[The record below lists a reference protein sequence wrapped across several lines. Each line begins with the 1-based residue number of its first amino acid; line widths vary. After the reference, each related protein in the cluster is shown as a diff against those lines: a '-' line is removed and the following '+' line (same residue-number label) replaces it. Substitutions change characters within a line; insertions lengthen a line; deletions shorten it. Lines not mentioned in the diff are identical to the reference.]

1 MSSKAGKGD
10 SGPGPRD
17 NALQN
22 KKQPSTDGSVRSLGE
37 ARAAEKNPWRHGD
50 SDIPK
55 FTPGTLDAAAILTS
69 VSETL
74 LPVVEKEL
82 KAVTDRLGVVLAD
95 KETEADLVAAF
106 RSELMRRVL
115 PQFTEAVRRGVLEGI
130 RTRQM
135 HLAQLAVVHR
145 QALEAKSLT
154 AVLTRLDHEATKAGL
169 QIVDDADERSL
180 FNVVDDLPAV
190 MREDAVTYELVV
202 PAYVDKESGKLV
214 ERGWLR
220 AVAKVRPGEMTP
232 GQRRRATHARGEKK
246 QPEKKA
252 PVQRKRRPH
261 RGQDPETRRIT
272 YNEQPTGEVR
282 PRNGGKGDS
291 PKKRGGAR

>member
-1 MSSKAGKGD
+1 MSSKTGRGD

-17 NALQN
+17 NGQKN
-22 KKQPSTDGSVRSLGE
+22 KKLASTDGSVRSLGE
-37 ARAAEKNPWRHGD
+37 ARAAERKLWRHAD

-55 FTPGTLDAAAILTS
+55 FTPGTLDAAAILKS

-82 KAVTDRLGVVLAD
+82 EAATDRLGAVLAD

-115 PQFTEAVRRGVLEGI
+115 PQFTEALRRGVLEGI

-154 AVLTRLDHEATKAGL
+154 AVLTRLDHEAAKAGL
-169 QIVDDADERSL
+169 QIIDDADERSL

-190 MREDAVTYELVV
+190 MREDSVTYELVV

-220 AVAKVRPGEMTP
+220 AVAGQAASTP
-232 GQRRRATHARGEKK
+232 GTVDPSAATDVEEPAPAPTYRQTLRAAVSKRLGMTQR
-246 QPEKKA
+246 
-252 PVQRKRRPH
+252 
-261 RGQDPETRRIT
+261 
-272 YNEQPTGEVR
+272 
-282 PRNGGKGDS
+282 
-291 PKKRGGAR
+291 GAR

>member
-1 MSSKAGKGD
+1 MSSKAGRGD

-17 NALQN
+17 NAQQK
-22 KKQPSTDGSVRSLGE
+22 KKQASTDGVRSLGE
-37 ARAAEKNPWRHGD
+37 ARAAERKPWRHVD

-55 FTPGTLDAAAILTS
+55 FTPGTLDAAAILKS

-82 KAVTDRLGVVLAD
+82 EAATDRLGAVLAA

-115 PQFTEAVRRGVLEGI
+115 PQFTDAVRRGVLEGI

-145 QALEAKSLT
+145 QALEAESLT
-154 AVLTRLDHEATKAGL
+154 AVLTRLDHEAGKAGL
-169 QIVDDADERSL
+169 QIVDEADERSL

-190 MREDAVTYELVV
+190 MREDSVTYELVV

-220 AVAKVRPGEMTP
+220 AVPGPEAPTPRTVDPGAVTDVEEPAPAPSYRQTLRAAVSKRLGMT
-232 GQRRRATHARGEKK
+232 QR
-246 QPEKKA
+246 
-252 PVQRKRRPH
+252 
-261 RGQDPETRRIT
+261 
-272 YNEQPTGEVR
+272 
-282 PRNGGKGDS
+282 
-291 PKKRGGAR
+291 GAR

>member
-1 MSSKAGKGD
+1 MSSKAGRGD

-17 NALQN
+17 DARQN
-22 KKQPSTDGSVRSLGE
+22 KKHPPTDGSVRSLGE
-37 ARAAEKNPWRHGD
+37 ARAAERKPCRHAD
-50 SDIPK
+50 SGIPQ
-55 FTPGTLDAAAILTS
+55 FTSGTLDAAAILKS
-69 VSETL
+69 VNETL

-82 KAVTDRLGVVLAD
+82 EAATDRLGAALAD

-115 PQFTEAVRRGVLEGI
+115 PQFTEAVRRGVMEGI

-154 AVLTRLDHEATKAGL
+154 AVLTRLDHEASKAGL

-190 MREDAVTYELVV
+190 TREDTVTYELVV

-220 AVAKVRPGEMTP
+220 AVAGHEAPMPGTVDPGAATDVDEPAPAPTYRQMLRAAVSKRLGMTQRGVR
-232 GQRRRATHARGEKK
+232 
-246 QPEKKA
+246 
-252 PVQRKRRPH
+252 
-261 RGQDPETRRIT
+261 
-272 YNEQPTGEVR
+272 
-282 PRNGGKGDS
+282 
-291 PKKRGGAR
+291 

>member
-1 MSSKAGKGD
+1 M
-10 SGPGPRD
+10 
-17 NALQN
+17 
-22 KKQPSTDGSVRSLGE
+22 
-37 ARAAEKNPWRHGD
+37 
-50 SDIPK
+50 
-55 FTPGTLDAAAILTS
+55 
-69 VSETL
+69 
-74 LPVVEKEL
+74 VEKEL
-82 KAVTDRLGVVLAD
+82 EAATDRLGAVLAD

-115 PQFTEAVRRGVLEGI
+115 PQFTDAVRRGVLEGI

-154 AVLTRLDHEATKAGL
+154 AVLTRLDHEAAKAGL

-190 MREDAVTYELVV
+190 MREDQVTYELVV

-220 AVAKVRPGEMTP
+220 AVAGQEAPTP
-232 GQRRRATHARGEKK
+232 GTVDPGAATDVEEPAPAPTYRQTLRAAVSKRLGMTQR
-246 QPEKKA
+246 
-252 PVQRKRRPH
+252 
-261 RGQDPETRRIT
+261 
-272 YNEQPTGEVR
+272 
-282 PRNGGKGDS
+282 
-291 PKKRGGAR
+291 GAR